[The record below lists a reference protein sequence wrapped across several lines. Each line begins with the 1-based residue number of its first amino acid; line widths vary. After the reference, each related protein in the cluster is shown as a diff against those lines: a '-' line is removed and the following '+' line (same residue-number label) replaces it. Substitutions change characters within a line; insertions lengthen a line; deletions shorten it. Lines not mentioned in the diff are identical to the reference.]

1 MANTYGKVSG
11 TFQEIDNAYG
21 KVSGVWQ
28 EADEIYAKV
37 SGTWELVFAAFTP
50 GSIQTL
56 SSGSGSF
63 TVPDGANAIHIQAS
77 AGGGGGAA
85 GGVSYDKAGGESA
98 GAGGGSGAYVSDKV
112 FSVTE
117 GETISYS
124 VGSGGAGG
132 NQTANFGQPKIASAG
147 TNTTLSG
154 STTGSIFTLGAGG
167 GSSGTGGG
175 VQGPLR
181 TNTAGTAGS
190 ATINGTAITSG
201 NFRDSDGST
210 KSVTTLTSG
219 PVGSF
224 NQSGNGSA
232 GDLSGS
238 GNCSGDNCRI
248 NGFDGGDS
256 YAGNIAGGSGGSSS
270 GSGTNGSAGTRGS
283 GGGGGAAQTNSGNTN
298 GAVGGNGEIRYRFLR
313 VNQYSALWQIYPNG
327 LVILYT

>member
-63 TVPDGANAIHIQAS
+63 TVPQGANAIHIQAGV
-77 AGGGGGAA
+77 GGGGGAA
-85 GGVSYDKAGGESA
+85 GGADYDKAGGESA

-124 VGSGGAGG
+124 IGGGGAAG
-132 NQTANFGQPKIASAG
+132 NQTANFKQPRIASAG

-224 NQSGNGSA
+224 NQSGNGA
-232 GDLSGS
+232 VGANN

-248 NGFDGGDS
+248 GGSTGAAS
-256 YAGNIAGGSGGSSS
+256 YAGNIAGGAGGSSS
-270 GSGTNGSAGTRGS
+270 GSGTAGSAGTRGS
-283 GGGGGAAQTNSGNTN
+283 GGGGGAAQVTGGGATN

-313 VNQYSALWQIYPNG
+313 VN
-327 LVILYT
+327 

>member
-11 TFQEIDNAYG
+11 TFEEIENAYG
-21 KVSGVWQ
+21 KVSGVWE
-28 EADEIYAKV
+28 EADEIYAKN

-77 AGGGGGAA
+77 VGGGGGAA
-85 GGVSYDKAGGESA
+85 GGADYDKAGGESA

-124 VGSGGAGG
+124 IGGGGAAG
-132 NQTANFGQPKIASAG
+132 NQTANFKQPRIASAG

-219 PVGSF
+219 PVGTF
-224 NQSGNGSA
+224 NQSGNGVA

-238 GNCSGDNCRI
+238 GNCGGDNCTI
-248 NGFDGGDS
+248 SGFDGGDS
-256 YAGNIAGGSGGSSS
+256 YSGNIAGGAG
-270 GSGTNGSAGTRGS
+270 GSGTGGGSPGTRGS
-283 GGGGGAAQTNSGNTN
+283 GGGGGGHISGSGRN
-298 GAVGGNGEIRYRFLR
+298 GAAGGNGEIIYRFLR
-313 VNQYSALWQIYPNG
+313 VN
-327 LVILYT
+327 